1 MNKSARLRLFRLDAC
16 VSLLIRALLA
26 CSIYLFFFIK
36 KRREK
41 ARFSLLLGRGRN
53 STSEQPTRM
62 ISSSVFGEQRRRQG
76 SVVGVVRVRRVD
88 ESMGIAGRQER
99 AGWPGTVQQGRGSR
113 RYGYPGREDQRGA
126 QRSTRCPHRGRQ
138 TRQQALRL
146 CRGGGNSSPF
156 LVAGCNR
163 QGILLGIYSSSE
175 AFPGFRWFYL

>member
-1 MNKSARLRLFRLDAC
+1 MNKSARHRLFRLDAC

-26 CSIYLFFFIK
+26 CFIYLFFFFIK

-99 AGWPGTVQQGRGSR
+99 AGWPGTIQQGRGSR
-113 RYGYPGREDQRGA
+113 RYGYPRREDQRGA

-156 LVAGCNR
+156 LVAGCCGGNLR
-163 QGILLGIYSSSE
+163 VGIPISPIDNGE
-175 AFPGFRWFYL
+175 FH